1 MIQLKQLSTKAPVN
15 LSKDEVKEKTK
26 LLIKRIG
33 DLSEVM
39 HAEKKHALLIVL
51 QAMDGSGK
59 DSTVKNVFKEVN
71 PVAITTVGYN
81 KPTDEEFAHDFLWRI
96 HKNAPRKGM
105 IQVFVRSHYED
116 ILVQRVHKWIDEER
130 VSNRIDAINA
140 FERLLV
146 FDNNTAVLKFHLHI
160 SLEEQEMQLKER
172 VTEPEKF
179 WKHNDGDWEERKLWD
194 DYMFCYEEAINRCNA
209 VPWSVVAGDERW
221 YRDFVIATEV
231 VAALEAMNCVY
242 PALKSEVFGKKMNNE

>member
-1 MIQLKQLSTKAPVN
+1 MIKLNSLSTKAPN
-15 LSKDEVKEKTK
+15 HLKKDEIKEKTK
-26 LLIKRIG
+26 ELVKRIG

-39 HAEKKHALLIVL
+39 HAEKKHALLVVI

-59 DSTVKNVFKEVN
+59 DSTVKSVFEAVN

-96 HKNAPRKGM
+96 HKNTPHKGM

-116 ILVQRVHKWIDEER
+116 ILIQRVHKWIDEER

-140 FERLLV
+140 FEKLLV
-146 FDNNTAVLKFHLHI
+146 FDNNTSVLKFHLHI
-160 SLEEQEMQLKER
+160 SLEEQEMQLMER
-172 VTEPEKF
+172 VTDPEKF

-194 DYMFCYEEAINRCNA
+194 NYMFCYEEAVNRCDA
-209 VPWSVVAGDERW
+209 VPWNVVAGDERW
-221 YRDFVIATEV
+221 YRDYVIAEKV
-231 VAALEAMNCVY
+231 VEALEAMGCEY
-242 PALKSEVFGKKMNNE
+242 PALKSELFPKKS

>member
-1 MIQLKQLSTKAPVN
+1 MIKLNSLSTKAPEH
-15 LSKDEVKEKTK
+15 LKKDEIKAKTK
-26 LLIKRIG
+26 ELVKKIG
-33 DLSEVM
+33 ELSEVM

-59 DSTVKNVFKEVN
+59 DSTVKNVLGKVD

-96 HKNAPRKGM
+96 HKNTPRKGM

-116 ILVQRVHKWIDEER
+116 ILVQRVHRWIDEER

-140 FERLLV
+140 FEKLLV
-146 FDNNTAVLKFHLHI
+146 FDNNTSVLKFHLHI
-160 SLEEQEMQLKER
+160 SLEEQEMQLTER

-179 WKHNDGDWEERKLWD
+179 WKHNDSDWEERKLWD
-194 DYMFCYEEAINRCNA
+194 NYMFCYEDAINRCNA
-209 VPWSVVAGDERW
+209 VPWNVVAGDARW
-221 YRDFVIATEV
+221 YRDYIIAGKIV
-231 VAALEAMNCVY
+231 EAMEAMGCEY
-242 PALKSEVFGKKMNNE
+242 PVLKSELFGKK

>member
-1 MIQLKQLSTKAPVN
+1 MIKLNSLSTKAPEH
-15 LSKDEVKEKTK
+15 LKKDEIKEKTK
-26 LLIKRIG
+26 ELVKRIG
-33 DLSEVM
+33 ELSEVM

-59 DSTVKNVFKEVN
+59 DSTVKNVLGKVN

-96 HKNAPRKGM
+96 HKNTPRKGM

-140 FERLLV
+140 FEKLLV
-146 FDNNTAVLKFHLHI
+146 FDNNTSVLKFYLHI
-160 SLEEQEMQLKER
+160 SLEEQEMQLTER

-194 DYMFCYEEAINRCNA
+194 NYMFCYEDAINRCNA
-209 VPWSVVAGDERW
+209 VPWNVVASDARW
-221 YRDFVIATEV
+221 YRDYVIAGKIV
-231 VAALEAMNCVY
+231 EAMEAMDCEY
-242 PALKSEVFGKKMNNE
+242 PALKSELFPKKS